1 MELPTYTSIWRIEK
15 RLYKLYDF
23 RLPMP
28 VPVGQIIVFGAITA
42 PYVLLLTT
50 FGVPLDH
57 SLFWLY
63 VLPPGALTWLATRP
77 VLESK
82 RLPELVISQVR
93 YLVEPKVWCR
103 LAPLAARD
111 RITVVAR
118 VRQRADDQAGTRVGE
133 SRNAVTGA
141 SRHTGAAA
149 VPEGIR
155 GRAREVALSGPAPV
169 GQSPAVAARP
179 AVAAPAPSAARL
191 RDRDVA
197 GNGQPRMPGRG
208 AAARPAGDGRARP
221 RDRDVAAQPAGNE
234 RARVPERDPAAQ
246 PAGNA
251 RARVPERD
259 PAARPA
265 GNERARVPDRDP
277 AAQPAGNERP
287 RVPDRDPSARTAGN
301 GEPRRPDGAPRVVL
315 VPVSRGTG
323 TPATVRPARPV
334 ERALGGPADERSVSW
349 RDRVSVAPGA
359 PGPRRPDFSQRDTAR
374 ATSALEGS
382 RLVAVLGCTVGAGQ
396 TVTTLMLG
404 EMLARVRGEPVAA
417 LDLNPGPAA
426 LAAVSGSTP
435 VPAST
440 ALASAAPAGAAGRG
454 GRLDV
459 LVHDGPDDLDSGP
472 QALRALLTAI
482 AMRYGFTLADP
493 AAARVAGLLA
503 VADQLIMVG
512 PASPE
517 APGAIA
523 MTHEWLTA
531 NGFGALARNA
541 IVVINGVSKRSLPHA
556 AQAEM
561 VVRGRCR
568 AIVRIPWDDH
578 LAEPRNE
585 RLIRDSRAP
594 TGGAGR
600 SEQLRLPV
608 RHAYTALAGVLVAA
622 VAQPVSQRG
631 PVQRRA
637 AL

>member
-208 AAARPAGDGRARP
+208 AAARTAGDGRARP

-246 PAGNA
+246 PAGNE

-259 PAARPA
+259 PA
-265 GNERARVPDRDP
+265 
-277 AAQPAGNERP
+277 
-287 RVPDRDPSARTAGN
+287 ARTAGN

-404 EMLARVRGEPVAA
+404 EVLARVRGEPVAA

-440 ALASAAPAGAAGRG
+440 ALAPAAPAGAAGRG

>member
-1 MELPTYTSIWRIEK
+1 VELPTYTSIWRIEK

-118 VRQRADDQAGTRVGE
+118 VRQPAADRAGTRVGE
-133 SRNAVTGA
+133 SRSAVTGA
-141 SRHTGAAA
+141 SPHTGAAA
-149 VPEGIR
+149 VPESIR
-155 GRAREVALSGPAPV
+155 GRPREAALTGPAPV
-169 GQSPAVAARP
+169 RQAPAVAARP
-179 AVAAPAPSAARL
+179 AVAAPVPSAARL

-197 GNGQPRMPGRG
+197 GNGQPRTPG
-208 AAARPAGDGRARP
+208 
-221 RDRDVAAQPAGNE
+221 
-234 RARVPERDPAAQ
+234 
-246 PAGNA
+246 
-251 RARVPERD
+251 RD
-259 PAARPA
+259 PAARAA
-265 GNERARVPDRDP
+265 GYG
-277 AAQPAGNERP
+277 Q
-287 RVPDRDPSARTAGN
+287 
-301 GEPRRPDGAPRVVL
+301 PRRPGGAPPVVL
-315 VPVSRGTG
+315 VPVSRGAV
-323 TPATVRPARPV
+323 TPAPVRPAPPV

-374 ATSALEGS
+374 ATAALEGS

-396 TVTTLMLG
+396 TMTTLMLG
-404 EMLARVRGEPVAA
+404 EVLARVRGEPVAA

-426 LAAVSGSTP
+426 LAAGGG
-435 VPAST
+435 
-440 ALASAAPAGAAGRG
+440 APGRG

-459 LVHDGPDDLDSGP
+459 LVHDVADDPDPGP
-472 QALRALLTAI
+472 QALRALLTAV
-482 AMRYGFTLADP
+482 ATRYGFTLADP
-493 AAARVAGLLA
+493 AAAHVAGLLA

-517 APGAIA
+517 APGAVA

-531 NGFGALARNA
+531 NGFWALARNA

-561 VVRGRCR
+561 VVHGRCR

-585 RLIRDSRAP
+585 HLIRASRAP
-594 TGGAGR
+594 AGSAGR